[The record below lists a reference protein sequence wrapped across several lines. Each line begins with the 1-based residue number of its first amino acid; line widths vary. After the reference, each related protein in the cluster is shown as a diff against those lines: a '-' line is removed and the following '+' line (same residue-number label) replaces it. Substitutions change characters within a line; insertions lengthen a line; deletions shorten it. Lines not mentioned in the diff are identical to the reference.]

1 MENFRMRRSIRSAKF
16 NAENKTTLK
25 TLTVATIAGLSI
37 IGVGQ
42 AQATTLDEVD
52 LSKKPIDTPTLDYL
66 HDNDV
71 LIPQKTFQRDE
82 DGNIVKD
89 ANDKPIIQEGTPIL
103 APQSGYSLTKLEANP
118 DGSKPDGDNV
128 ITKFEVKEVTRYYDK
143 TTGEL
148 VANPISGTEYKVV
161 QEKDIV
167 PQYYNVN
174 PVIPESNNSKVTW
187 TEVTEE
193 GDNTITISSPD
204 GPKYYKYTYNAPS
217 NYDTTTNSNKTKD
230 LGTITNPTGTY
241 LEPGIYKGGAAIN
254 NPAGSTITIE
264 NYVFQ
269 NNKTTA
275 YFDSTTS
282 GKYVILFGGA
292 IYNKGEI
299 SKITSD
305 FIGNSVSATK
315 SSDSIKTNTFGG
327 AIYNSGKIGDITG
340 DFIGNSADSSYNS
353 YGGAIYN
360 SGTIGNITGDFI
372 SNSAGSEGGAISND
386 GGTISNI
393 TGDFIGNSAASYGG
407 GAIYNR
413 GTIGNITGDFISNSG
428 SSGGA
433 ISNSGTIE
441 NVTGDFIKNSGSDG
455 GAISNKYNST
465 IGNITGDFIS
475 NEAYSSKGGAIYNY
489 KSTIGDIT
497 GDFIGN
503 SAISDGGAIYNDYG
517 TIGNITGD
525 FIGNSGSSGGAI
537 DNGYSSTIGN
547 ITGNFIGN
555 TATSRGGAIY
565 NYGKIGNITGDFI
578 GNTAGSDGGAI
589 SNSGTIENVTG
600 DFIRNSGSR
609 GGAIYNDNSTIGDI
623 TGGFIGNTA
632 SSCGGAIYNYK
643 STIGDITGDFISNTA
658 SYHGGAIYNDDY
670 DNTIGDITGNFISN
684 TASYLGGAIYN
695 GGKSRN
701 ITGDFIGNTAS
712 SGGAIDNSG
721 TIENVTG
728 DFIRNSGSVGGAI
741 YNDDYYSTI
750 RNIAGDFIGNTASSD
765 SHNSYGGAIYNG
777 DNSTIGDITGNF
789 ISNRAKA
796 LSSYYG
802 MGGAIYNSSAI
813 GDITGDF
820 IGNYAEAENGTA
832 GGGAIANN
840 LAIEIRN
847 SQPEYSNDLGITSSQ
862 NPSLLN
868 IKNSSFINNY
878 ALGNNA
884 YGGAIYNNVSVIV
897 RGGGGGEVPQSL
909 ELADNTITTSDYGIT
924 LLDVQNSSFE
934 NNKVSGTISALG
946 GAIANEFHISN
957 RNTPQEGS
965 LASETNTGKYNI
977 NISNSTFNNNTAYS
991 IEEIAAGGAI
1001 YNSNMDLNILGSN
1014 FTNNSAVSEQG
1025 SALGGAIAAQNPRLG
1040 NSSGTI
1046 EVHYGIGTFTNSNT
1060 GESITLYVTSCYEF
1074 DDDLTLQENIDIA
1087 NSQGITVNFKKED
1100 DFSYNV
1106 DQDEWNNYIEHI
1118 NEQKE
1123 KGYASENDITQTVTI
1138 NNPNTDEIIL
1148 ASDGDIKTITNS
1160 SFINN
1165 HATSTAGEAKGGAIY
1180 SNRDLNIVADGT
1192 TSVFKDNYTESK
1204 GIKDDNAIYIDNNAT
1219 LNFTM
1224 KNNGKFYMADNI
1236 DGTATKDSDGKITD
1250 TYNVNIKGDNINNT
1264 TFYMLNDIRN
1274 ANVTFDNTTINA
1286 INNQTHVYNF
1296 NSLTVNSDTNFVADV
1311 DLANEQMDRI
1321 TANTYGTHNGNL
1333 NVVGMNLLSD
1343 ATKDVTE
1350 IYFAQPGLKNNV
1362 VNGMPKTGE
1371 YNLPSTA
1378 QTTFYT
1384 PIYKYNA
1391 IYDNRNDGGYFI
1403 FDRVSAGNNSGNAS
1417 DNFNPAVLA
1426 PSVASQAG
1434 ANATMNQTFNYAF
1447 QNSDNFMTIPYLERV
1462 AIKTSN
1468 RYALSPTGDATDVGT
1483 FSPLFNTM
1491 NETSSAWVKP
1501 YASFENI
1508 PLKNGPKV
1516 SNITYGTLVG
1526 FDTPIKSIKNG
1537 WDRAWTG
1544 YIGYNG
1550 ASQRFSGVDATQNGG
1565 LVGGTLTLYKGNFF
1579 NATTISS
1586 GAIVGDNR
1594 TMYGT
1599 DNYTM
1604 LMAGVGN
1611 KTGYNFEFKE
1621 GKIIIQPSMLL
1632 SYTFVN
1638 TFDYTNAAGV
1648 KIKNDPLHA
1657 IQIAPGVKFIANTKN
1672 GWQPYIG
1679 VNMIWNLLD
1688 KSKVSANDVR
1698 LPEMSIKPYVQYGI
1712 GVQKRFKD
1720 RYMAFGQAMI
1730 QNGGRNG
1737 ISLTAGFRWAIGK
1750 EGKPLEKVQRVN
1762 NKTISSSS
1770 SVGTSINSVGA
1781 KSTIAQAQPERKII
1795 KQLSQT
1801 QRERIAKQYQNT
1813 TRTTSIGEM
1822 KKL

>member
-1 MENFRMRRSIRSAKF
+1 M
-16 NAENKTTLK
+16 
-25 TLTVATIAGLSI
+25 
-37 IGVGQ
+37 
-42 AQATTLDEVD
+42 
-52 LSKKPIDTPTLDYL
+52 
-66 HDNDV
+66 
-71 LIPQKTFQRDE
+71 IPQKTFQRDA
-82 DGNIVKD
+82 DGNIII
-89 ANDKPIIQEGTPIL
+89 NDSHNEPIIQEGTPIL

-118 DGSKPDGDNV
+118 DGSKPNGDNV

-161 QEKDIV
+161 QEKDLV

-174 PVIPESNNSKVTW
+174 TIIPESNNSKITW
-187 TEVTEE
+187 TEVTER

-204 GPKYYKYTYNAPS
+204 GTPKYYKYTYNAPS
-217 NYDTTTNSNKTKD
+217 DYDTTTNSNKTKD
-230 LGTITNPTGTY
+230 LGTITNPPGTTS
-241 LEPGIYKGGAAIN
+241 EPSTYKGGAAIN
-254 NPAGSTITIE
+254 NPAGSTINIE

-275 YFDSTTS
+275 YFESTTYDY
-282 GKYVILFGGA
+282 KYVDLIGGA
-292 IYNKGEI
+292 IYNEGEI

-305 FIGNSVSATK
+305 FIGNSISATK
-315 SSDSIKTNTFGG
+315 SSYYVDAETFGG
-327 AIYNSGKIGDITG
+327 AIYNNGKIGDITG
-340 DFIGNSADSSYNS
+340 DFFRNQISRD
-353 YGGAIYN
+353 GGAIYN
-360 SGTIGNITGDFI
+360 SNTIYNIIGDFIGNEGCGSDWYPNGGAIYNLGVIGNIGGDFI
-372 SNSAGSEGGAISND
+372 SNRVRA
-386 GGTISNI
+386 
-393 TGDFIGNSAASYGG
+393 FASY
-407 GAIYNR
+407 
-413 GTIGNITGDFISNSG
+413 
-428 SSGGA
+428 
-433 ISNSGTIE
+433 
-441 NVTGDFIKNSGSDG
+441 
-455 GAISNKYNST
+455 
-465 IGNITGDFIS
+465 
-475 NEAYSSKGGAIYNY
+475 
-489 KSTIGDIT
+489 
-497 GDFIGN
+497 
-503 SAISDGGAIYNDYG
+503 YG
-517 TIGNITGD
+517 I
-525 FIGNSGSSGGAI
+525 
-537 DNGYSSTIGN
+537 
-547 ITGNFIGN
+547 
-555 TATSRGGAIY
+555 
-565 NYGKIGNITGDFI
+565 
-578 GNTAGSDGGAI
+578 
-589 SNSGTIENVTG
+589 
-600 DFIRNSGSR
+600 
-609 GGAIYNDNSTIGDI
+609 
-623 TGGFIGNTA
+623 
-632 SSCGGAIYNYK
+632 
-643 STIGDITGDFISNTA
+643 
-658 SYHGGAIYNDDY
+658 
-670 DNTIGDITGNFISN
+670 
-684 TASYLGGAIYN
+684 GGAIYN
-695 GGKSRN
+695 GGDSYSIEN
-701 ITGDFIGNTAS
+701 IIGN
-712 SGGAIDNSG
+712 
-721 TIENVTG
+721 
-728 DFIRNSGSVGGAI
+728 
-741 YNDDYYSTI
+741 
-750 RNIAGDFIGNTASSD
+750 
-765 SHNSYGGAIYNG
+765 
-777 DNSTIGDITGNF
+777 
-789 ISNRAKA
+789 
-796 LSSYYG
+796 
-802 MGGAIYNSSAI
+802 
-813 GDITGDF
+813 F
-820 IGNYAEAENGTA
+820 IGNYAEAENGSAIGGAIGNTRKIYTTRDFTGTNITGNFIENYA
-832 GGGAIANN
+832 KSENGAAIGGAIANH
-840 LAIEIRN
+840 LTIDIRN
-847 SQPEYSNDLGITSSQ
+847 SQLSNDSGITSSQ
-862 NPSLLN
+862 NPSILN

-878 ALGNNA
+878 ASGNNA
-884 YGGAIYNNVSVIV
+884 YGGAIYNDVSEII
-897 RGGGGGEVPQSL
+897 RGNPASL

-924 LLDVQNSSFE
+924 LLNVQNSSFE
-934 NNKVSGTISALG
+934 NNNVSGKISALG

-957 RNTPQEGS
+957 RNIPQEGS

-977 NISNSTFNNNTAYS
+977 NISNSIFNNNTANS

-1001 YNSNMDLNILGSN
+1001 YNSNMDLNILDCN

-1025 SALGGAIAAQNPRLG
+1025 SALGGAIAAQNPRLE
-1040 NSSGTI
+1040 NSIGTI
-1046 EVHYGIGTFTNSNT
+1046 EVNYAMLTYTNSNT
-1060 GESITLYVTSCYEF
+1060 GESITFYGSYCQEF

-1087 NSQGITVNFKKED
+1087 NSQGITVNFKKVD
-1100 DFSYNV
+1100 DVSVTV
-1106 DQDEWNNYIEHI
+1106 DQDEWNNYIEYI
-1118 NEQKE
+1118 KEQKE

-1148 ASDGDIKTITNS
+1148 ASNGDIKTITNS

-1204 GIKDDNAIYIDNNAT
+1204 GVKDDNAIYIDNNAT

-1224 KNNGKFYMADNI
+1224 KNNGKIYMADNI
-1236 DGTATKDSDGKITD
+1236 DGTVTKDSDGKITD
-1250 TYNVNIKGDNINNT
+1250 TYNVNIKGDDINNT

-1286 INNQTHVYNF
+1286 VNNQTHVYNF
-1296 NSLTVNSDTNFVADV
+1296 NTLTVNSDTNFVADV

-1321 TANTYGTHNGNL
+1321 TANTYGTHQGNL

-1343 ATKDVTE
+1343 STKDVTE
-1350 IYFAQPGLKNNV
+1350 IYFAQPGLKDNV

-1391 IYDNRNDGGYFI
+1391 IYDNRDDGGYFV

-1483 FSPLFNTM
+1483 FSPLFNAK
-1491 NETSSAWVKP
+1491 NQTSSAWVKP

-1526 FDTPIKSIKNG
+1526 FDTPIKSIKHG

-1579 NATTISS
+1579 NATTVSS

-1698 LPEMSIKPYVQYGI
+1698 LPEMSIKPYVQYGV

-1737 ISLTAGFRWAIGK
+1737 ISLTAGFRWAVGK

-1762 NKTISSSS
+1762 NKVS
-1770 SVGTSINSVGA
+1770 SVAPRAEVKVANNSTV
-1781 KSTIAQAQPERKII
+1781 QPERKII

>member
-1 MENFRMRRSIRSAKF
+1 MKRRSMKRANVK
-16 NAENKTTLK
+16 NENKPFK
-25 TLTVATIAGLSI
+25 TLAVATIAGLSI

-52 LSKKPIDTPTLDYL
+52 LSQKPIDTPTLDYL
-66 HDNDV
+66 HDKKV

-82 DGNIVKD
+82 DGNIIL
-89 ANDKPIIQEGTPIL
+89 NDSHNEPIIQEGTPIL

-128 ITKFEVKEVTRYYDK
+128 ITKFEVKDVTRYYDK

-161 QEKDIV
+161 QEKDLV

-174 PVIPESNNSKVTW
+174 TIIPESNNSKITW
-187 TEVTEE
+187 TEDTER
-193 GDNTITISSPD
+193 GDNTITIYSPD
-204 GPKYYKYTYNAPS
+204 GTPKYYKYTYNAPS
-217 NYDTTTNSNKTKD
+217 DYDTTTNSNKTKD
-230 LGTITNPTGTY
+230 LGTITNPTGTTS
-241 LEPGIYKGGAAIN
+241 EPSTYKGGAAIN
-254 NPAGSTITIE
+254 NPAGSTINIE

-275 YFDSTTS
+275 YFESTTYDD
-282 GKYVILFGGA
+282 KYVNLIGGA
-292 IYNKGEI
+292 IYNEGEI

-305 FIGNSVSATK
+305 FIGNSVSATT
-315 SSDSIKTNTFGG
+315 SSYRVNAEELGG
-327 AIYNSGKIGDITG
+327 AIYNNGKIGDITG
-340 DFIGNSADSSYNS
+340 DFI
-353 YGGAIYN
+353 
-360 SGTIGNITGDFI
+360 
-372 SNSAGSEGGAISND
+372 
-386 GGTISNI
+386 
-393 TGDFIGNSAASYGG
+393 
-407 GAIYNR
+407 
-413 GTIGNITGDFISNSG
+413 
-428 SSGGA
+428 
-433 ISNSGTIE
+433 
-441 NVTGDFIKNSGSDG
+441 KNHTSR
-455 GAISNKYNST
+455 
-465 IGNITGDFIS
+465 
-475 NEAYSSKGGAIYNY
+475 
-489 KSTIGDIT
+489 
-497 GDFIGN
+497 
-503 SAISDGGAIYNDYG
+503 DGGAIYNKG
-517 TIGNITGD
+517 TIGNI
-525 FIGNSGSSGGAI
+525 I
-537 DNGYSSTIGN
+537 
-547 ITGNFIGN
+547 
-555 TATSRGGAIY
+555 
-565 NYGKIGNITGDFI
+565 GDFI
-578 GNTAGSDGGAI
+578 GNT
-589 SNSGTIENVTG
+589 VT
-600 DFIRNSGSR
+600 
-609 GGAIYNDNSTIGDI
+609 
-623 TGGFIGNTA
+623 
-632 SSCGGAIYNYK
+632 
-643 STIGDITGDFISNTA
+643 
-658 SYHGGAIYNDDY
+658 DY
-670 DNTIGDITGNFISN
+670 D
-684 TASYLGGAIYN
+684 
-695 GGKSRN
+695 
-701 ITGDFIGNTAS
+701 S

-721 TIENVTG
+721 TIENITG
-728 DFIRNSGSVGGAI
+728 NFISNSAKYGGAVGNHYGGEI
-741 YNDDYYSTI
+741 G
-750 RNIAGDFIGNTASSD
+750 NITGDFIGNTASSEGGAINNQSLICD
-765 SHNSYGGAIYNG
+765 ITGDFISNHTSRDGGAIYNSNTIYNIIGDFIGNEGCGSDWYPNGGAIYNLGVIGNISGDFISNRVRAFASYYGIGGAIYNG
-777 DNSTIGDITGNF
+777 GDSYSIENIIGN
-789 ISNRAKA
+789 
-796 LSSYYG
+796 
-802 MGGAIYNSSAI
+802 
-813 GDITGDF
+813 F
-820 IGNYAEAENGTA
+820 IGNYAEAENGPA
-832 GGGAIANN
+832 IGGAIGNTREIYTTRDFTGTNITGNFIENYAKSENGAAIGGAIGN
-840 LAIEIRN
+840 HLAIEIRN
-847 SQPEYSNDLGITSSQ
+847 SQPEYSNDSDITSSQ
-862 NPSLLN
+862 NPSILN

-878 ALGNNA
+878 ASGNNA
-884 YGGAIYNNVSVIV
+884 YGGAIYNDVSEIV
-897 RGGGGGEVPQSL
+897 REAPYSL

-924 LLDVQNSSFE
+924 LLNVQNSSFE
-934 NNKVSGTISALG
+934 NNKVLGKISALG

-957 RNTPQEGS
+957 RNIPQEGS

-977 NISNSTFNNNTAYS
+977 NISNSIFNNNTANS

-1001 YNSNMDLNILGSN
+1001 YNSNMDLNILDCN
-1014 FTNNSAVSEQG
+1014 FTNNSAASEQG
-1025 SALGGAIAAQNPRLG
+1025 SALGGAIAAQNPRLE
-1040 NSSGTI
+1040 NSIGTI
-1046 EVHYGIGTFTNSNT
+1046 EVYYAVFTYTNSNT
-1060 GESITLYVTSCYEF
+1060 GESITFYNTTYCDEF
-1074 DDDLTLQENIDIA
+1074 DYDLTLQENIDIA
-1087 NSQGITVNFKKED
+1087 NSQGITVNLIKVD
-1100 DFSYNV
+1100 DFSDNV
-1106 DQDEWNNYIEHI
+1106 DQDEWNDLIESA
-1118 NEQKE
+1118 NERKE
-1123 KGYASENDITQTVTI
+1123 KGYISENDITQTVTI

-1148 ASDGDIKTITNS
+1148 ASNGDIKTITNS

-1204 GIKDDNAIYIDNNAT
+1204 GVKDDNAIYIDNNAT

-1224 KNNGKFYMADNI
+1224 KNNGKIYMADNI
-1236 DGTATKDSDGKITD
+1236 DGTVTKDSDGKITD
-1250 TYNVNIKGDNINNT
+1250 TYNVNIKGDDINNT

-1343 ATKDVTE
+1343 STKDVTE

-1391 IYDNRNDGGYFI
+1391 IYDNRDDGGYFI

-1483 FSPLFNTM
+1483 FSPLFNPQ
-1491 NETSSAWVKP
+1491 NQTSSAWVKP

-1526 FDTPIKSIKNG
+1526 FDTPIKSIRHG
-1537 WDRAWTG
+1537 WDRTWTG

-1579 NATTISS
+1579 NATTVST

-1648 KIKNDPLHA
+1648 RIKNDPLHA
-1657 IQIAPGVKFIANTKN
+1657 IQIVPGVKFIVNTKN

-1688 KSKVSANDVR
+1688 ESKVSANDVR
-1698 LPEMSIKPYVQYGI
+1698 LPEMSIKPYVQYGV

-1750 EGKPLEKVQRVN
+1750 DGKPLEKVQRVN
-1762 NKTISSSS
+1762 NKVS
-1770 SVGTSINSVGA
+1770 SVTPRAEVKVANNSTV
-1781 KSTIAQAQPERKII
+1781 QPERKII
-1795 KQLSQT
+1795 KQLT
-1801 QRERIAKQYQNT
+1801 PEQRVRLGARLQDS
-1813 TRTTSIGEM
+1813 TRTTSLGSLRQI
-1822 KKL
+1822 

>member
-1 MENFRMRRSIRSAKF
+1 MRRSIRSAKF

-52 LSKKPIDTPTLDYL
+52 LSQKPIDTPTLDYL
-66 HDNDV
+66 HDKNV

-82 DGNIVKD
+82 NGNIVKD

-118 DGSKPDGDNV
+118 DGSKPDGNNV
-128 ITKFEVKEVTRYYDK
+128 ITKFEVKDVTRYYDK

-148 VANPISGTEYKVV
+148 VANPVSGVEYKVV

-167 PQYYNVN
+167 PVYYSVN
-174 PVIPESNNSKVTW
+174 LKQ
-187 TEVTEE
+187 TEYGHKDATNRE
-193 GDNTITISSPD
+193 I
-204 GPKYYKYTYNAPS
+204 KYYSWGNDSNGNEVLTEGTESSHDITYYVDKDRLS
-217 NYDTTTNSNKTKD
+217 ERITTNQNGANINK
-230 LGTITNPTGTY
+230 
-241 LEPGIYKGGAAIN
+241 
-254 NPAGSTITIE
+254 
-264 NYVFQ
+264 
-269 NNKTTA
+269 
-275 YFDSTTS
+275 
-282 GKYVILFGGA
+282 
-292 IYNKGEI
+292 
-299 SKITSD
+299 D
-305 FIGNSVSATK
+305 FIGNTT
-315 SSDSIKTNTFGG
+315 SDDGG
-327 AIYNSGKIGDITG
+327 AIYNSNGTIGDIIGDFIGNAAIYGGAIYNEYGTIGDITGNFIGNNANDYGGAIHNEGTIGNITGDFINNYTKAYSGAIFNDRNSTIGNITGNFIGNHVKMSESYTFNGAIGNYGTIGNITGDFIENYADSSRSSGGAIYNNDSGTIGDITG
-340 DFIGNSADSSYNS
+340 DFIGNYANSSGSYPYGESYAYGGAIDNS
-353 YGGAIYN
+353 YGGAI
-360 SGTIGNITGDFI
+360 GDI
-372 SNSAGSEGGAISND
+372 S
-386 GGTISNI
+386 
-393 TGDFIGNSAASYGG
+393 GDFIGNYAKSENGEAKG

-413 GTIGNITGDFISNSG
+413 GTIGDITGDFIGNTSSSGGAIFNDKNGTIGNITGNFIDNTATSSSGSTVENGGTIGDITGDFISNK
-428 SSGGA
+428 GGA
-433 ISNSGTIE
+433 ISN
-441 NVTGDFIKNSGSDG
+441 DYD
-455 GAISNKYNST
+455 ST

-475 NEAYSSKGGAIYNY
+475 NTYGAIDNIGTIGNIAGDFIANTNDYFGAICNNGN
-489 KSTIGDIT
+489 IGDIT
-497 GDFIGN
+497 GDFVGNYANYYGGAITNNGLFSTIGN
-503 SAISDGGAIYNDYG
+503 ITGNFINNKTGGAYGSGGAIYNDGG

-525 FIGNSGSSGGAI
+525 FIGNYNAA
-537 DNGYSSTIGN
+537 NGWDSNAS
-547 ITGNFIGN
+547 
-555 TATSRGGAIY
+555 
-565 NYGKIGNITGDFI
+565 
-578 GNTAGSDGGAI
+578 GGAI
-589 SNSGTIENVTG
+589 SNSGTIG
-600 DFIRNSGSR
+600 D
-609 GGAIYNDNSTIGDI
+609 
-623 TGGFIGNTA
+623 
-632 SSCGGAIYNYK
+632 
-643 STIGDITGDFISNTA
+643 
-658 SYHGGAIYNDDY
+658 
-670 DNTIGDITGNFISN
+670 
-684 TASYLGGAIYN
+684 
-695 GGKSRN
+695 
-701 ITGDFIGNTAS
+701 
-712 SGGAIDNSG
+712 
-721 TIENVTG
+721 
-728 DFIRNSGSVGGAI
+728 
-741 YNDDYYSTI
+741 
-750 RNIAGDFIGNTASSD
+750 IAGDFIGN
-765 SHNSYGGAIYNG
+765 Y
-777 DNSTIGDITGNF
+777 
-789 ISNRAKA
+789 AK
-796 LSSYYG
+796 
-802 MGGAIYNSSAI
+802 
-813 GDITGDF
+813 
-820 IGNYAEAENGTA
+820 
-832 GGGAIANN
+832 
-840 LAIEIRN
+840 
-847 SQPEYSNDLGITSSQ
+847 
-862 NPSLLN
+862 
-868 IKNSSFINNY
+868 
-878 ALGNNA
+878 
-884 YGGAIYNNVSVIV
+884 
-897 RGGGGGEVPQSL
+897 
-909 ELADNTITTSDYGIT
+909 
-924 LLDVQNSSFE
+924 
-934 NNKVSGTISALG
+934 
-946 GAIANEFHISN
+946 
-957 RNTPQEGS
+957 
-965 LASETNTGKYNI
+965 SET
-977 NISNSTFNNNTAYS
+977 
-991 IEEIAAGGAI
+991 
-1001 YNSNMDLNILGSN
+1001 
-1014 FTNNSAVSEQG
+1014 
-1025 SALGGAIAAQNPRLG
+1025 
-1040 NSSGTI
+1040 
-1046 EVHYGIGTFTNSNT
+1046 
-1060 GESITLYVTSCYEF
+1060 
-1074 DDDLTLQENIDIA
+1074 
-1087 NSQGITVNFKKED
+1087 
-1100 DFSYNV
+1100 
-1106 DQDEWNNYIEHI
+1106 
-1118 NEQKE
+1118 
-1123 KGYASENDITQTVTI
+1123 
-1138 NNPNTDEIIL
+1138 
-1148 ASDGDIKTITNS
+1148 
-1160 SFINN
+1160 
-1165 HATSTAGEAKGGAIY
+1165 GEAKGGAIY
-1180 SNRDLNIVADGT
+1180 SYRDLSLVADNRT
-1192 TSVFKDNYTESK
+1192 NTFKDNYTESK
-1204 GIKDDNAIYIDNNAT
+1204 GVKDDNAIYIDNNAT

-1224 KNNGKFYMADNI
+1224 KNNGKIYMADNI
-1236 DGTATKDSDGKITD
+1236 DGTVTKDSDGKITD
-1250 TYNVNIKGDNINNT
+1250 TYNVNIKGDDINNT

-1296 NSLTVNSDTNFVADV
+1296 NTLTVNSDTNFIADV

-1343 ATKDVTE
+1343 STKDVTE
-1350 IYFAQPGLKNNV
+1350 IYFAEQGLKDNV

-1391 IYDNRNDGGYFI
+1391 IYDNRDDGGYFI

-1483 FSPLFNTM
+1483 FSPLFNPQ
-1491 NETSSAWVKP
+1491 NQTSSAWVKP

-1526 FDTPIKSIKNG
+1526 FDTPIKSIKHG

-1698 LPEMSIKPYVQYGI
+1698 LPEMSIKPYVQYGV

-1737 ISLTAGFRWAIGK
+1737 ISLTAGFRWAVGK

-1762 NKTISSSS
+1762 NKVS
-1770 SVGTSINSVGA
+1770 SVTPRAEVKVANNSTV
-1781 KSTIAQAQPERKII
+1781 QPERKII

>member
-1 MENFRMRRSIRSAKF
+1 MKRVNVKK
-16 NAENKTTLK
+16 ENKPFK
-25 TLTVATIAGLSI
+25 TLAVATIAGLSI

-42 AQATTLDEVD
+42 AQAVTLDEVD
-52 LSKKPIDTPTLDYL
+52 LSQKPINTPTLDYL
-66 HDNDV
+66 HDNKV
-71 LIPQKTFQRDE
+71 LIPQKIFQRDE
-82 DGNIVKD
+82 NGNIVKD

-103 APQSGYSLTKLEANP
+103 APQSGYSLTKLEAKE
-118 DGSKPDGDNV
+118 DGSKPDGNNV

-174 PVIPESNNSKVTW
+174 TIIPESNNSKITW
-187 TEVTEE
+187 TEVTER

-204 GPKYYKYTYNAPS
+204 GTPKYYKYTYNAPS
-217 NYDTTTNSNKTKD
+217 NYDTTTNSNKTTD
-230 LGTITNPTGTY
+230 LGTITDPTGT
-241 LEPGIYKGGAAIN
+241 EEAPSIYKGAVAIN

-275 YFDSTTS
+275 SFKYTKFAIDL
-282 GKYVILFGGA
+282 KYVNLIGGA
-292 IYNKGEI
+292 IYNEGEI

-305 FIGNSVSATK
+305 FIGNSISATTSFYLINAK
-315 SSDSIKTNTFGG
+315 TFGG
-327 AIYNSGKIGDITG
+327 TIYNNGKIGDITG
-340 DFIGNSADSSYNS
+340 DFIGNTVSSDGS
-353 YGGAIYN
+353 YSEGSSGGAIYN
-360 SGTIGNITGDFI
+360 YNGTIGD
-372 SNSAGSEGGAISND
+372 
-386 GGTISNI
+386 I
-393 TGDFIGNSAASYGG
+393 TGDFIGNTSSSDGSNSFG
-407 GAIYNR
+407 GAIYNY
-413 GTIGNITGDFISNSG
+413 G
-428 SSGGA
+428 
-433 ISNSGTIE
+433 
-441 NVTGDFIKNSGSDG
+441 
-455 GAISNKYNST
+455 NST
-465 IGNITGDFIS
+465 IGNITGDFIGNTASSS
-475 NEAYSSKGGAIYNY
+475 NSNSFGGAIYNSNNSTIGDITGSFIGNTASSYCGGAIYNYNSTIGNIIGDFIRNTADYAGGAIYNYGNRTIGNITGDFIGNDGGTEGGAISNAGNSTIGNITGDFIGNTTAYVGGAIYNANNSTIGNITGDFIGNTTSYRGGAIYNYDNSTIGDITGDFIGNTANFNGGAICNYY

-503 SAISDGGAIYNDYG
+503 TTQAERGGAILNGG
-517 TIGNITGD
+517 TIGDITGS
-525 FIGNSGSSGGAI
+525 FIGNYAKSKSG
-537 DNGYSSTIGN
+537 
-547 ITGNFIGN
+547 
-555 TATSRGGAIY
+555 TAQGGAIY
-565 NYGKIGNITGDFI
+565 NYG
-578 GNTAGSDGGAI
+578 
-589 SNSGTIENVTG
+589 
-600 DFIRNSGSR
+600 
-609 GGAIYNDNSTIGDI
+609 NST
-623 TGGFIGNTA
+623 
-632 SSCGGAIYNYK
+632 
-643 STIGDITGDFISNTA
+643 
-658 SYHGGAIYNDDY
+658 
-670 DNTIGDITGNFISN
+670 
-684 TASYLGGAIYN
+684 
-695 GGKSRN
+695 
-701 ITGDFIGNTAS
+701 
-712 SGGAIDNSG
+712 
-721 TIENVTG
+721 
-728 DFIRNSGSVGGAI
+728 
-741 YNDDYYSTI
+741 
-750 RNIAGDFIGNTASSD
+750 
-765 SHNSYGGAIYNG
+765 
-777 DNSTIGDITGNF
+777 
-789 ISNRAKA
+789 
-796 LSSYYG
+796 
-802 MGGAIYNSSAI
+802 I

-820 IGNYAEAENGTA
+820 IGNYAKSESGTA
-832 GGGAIANN
+832 
-840 LAIEIRN
+840 
-847 SQPEYSNDLGITSSQ
+847 
-862 NPSLLN
+862 
-868 IKNSSFINNY
+868 
-878 ALGNNA
+878 
-884 YGGAIYNNVSVIV
+884 
-897 RGGGGGEVPQSL
+897 
-909 ELADNTITTSDYGIT
+909 
-924 LLDVQNSSFE
+924 
-934 NNKVSGTISALG
+934 
-946 GAIANEFHISN
+946 
-957 RNTPQEGS
+957 
-965 LASETNTGKYNI
+965 
-977 NISNSTFNNNTAYS
+977 
-991 IEEIAAGGAI
+991 
-1001 YNSNMDLNILGSN
+1001 
-1014 FTNNSAVSEQG
+1014 QG
-1025 SALGGAIAAQNPRLG
+1025 SAIW
-1040 NSSGTI
+1040 SS
-1046 EVHYGIGTFTNSNT
+1046 
-1060 GESITLYVTSCYEF
+1060 
-1074 DDDLTLQENIDIA
+1074 
-1087 NSQGITVNFKKED
+1087 
-1100 DFSYNV
+1100 
-1106 DQDEWNNYIEHI
+1106 
-1118 NEQKE
+1118 
-1123 KGYASENDITQTVTI
+1123 
-1138 NNPNTDEIIL
+1138 
-1148 ASDGDIKTITNS
+1148 
-1160 SFINN
+1160 
-1165 HATSTAGEAKGGAIY
+1165 
-1180 SNRDLNIVADGT
+1180 RDLSLVADNRT
-1192 TSVFKDNYTESK
+1192 NTFKDNYTESQ
-1204 GIKDDNAIYIDNNAT
+1204 GVKDDNAIYIDNNAT

-1224 KNNGKFYMADNI
+1224 KNNGKFYIADNI
-1236 DGTATKDSDGKITD
+1236 DGTVTKDSDGKITD
-1250 TYNVNIKGDNINNT
+1250 TYNVNIKGDDINNT

-1286 INNQTHVYNF
+1286 VNNQTHVYNF
-1296 NSLTVNSDTNFVADV
+1296 NTLTVNSDTNFVADV

-1321 TANTYGTHNGNL
+1321 TANTYGTHQGNL

-1343 ATKDVTE
+1343 ATKDITE
-1350 IYFAQPGLKNNV
+1350 IYFAEDGLKDNV

-1371 YNLPSTA
+1371 YNLPSSA

-1391 IYDNRNDGGYFI
+1391 IYDNRDDGGYFI

-1447 QNSDNFMTIPYLERV
+1447 QNSDNFMAIPYLERISMKN
-1462 AIKTSN
+1462 AN

-1483 FSPLFNTM
+1483 FSPLFDAQ

-1526 FDTPIKSIKNG
+1526 FDTPIKSLRHG

-1579 NATTISS
+1579 NATTVSS

-1698 LPEMSIKPYVQYGI
+1698 LPEMSIKPYIQYGV

-1770 SVGTSINSVGA
+1770 GVGTSTNSVGA